1 MFITILATLN
11 VNKAYLLKK
20 TFALVSSMQLLNGA
34 LIIKIHNLLTH
45 SAGFISFSYYSV
57 GQYGL
62 CLNDAPTTYENA
74 YFLCFCL
81 SSRPEPPKTLM
92 KTKALEISFE
102 RRAEKALFLVWIGEN
117 RGF

>member
-1 MFITILATLN
+1 
-11 VNKAYLLKK
+11 
-20 TFALVSSMQLLNGA
+20 MQLLNGA